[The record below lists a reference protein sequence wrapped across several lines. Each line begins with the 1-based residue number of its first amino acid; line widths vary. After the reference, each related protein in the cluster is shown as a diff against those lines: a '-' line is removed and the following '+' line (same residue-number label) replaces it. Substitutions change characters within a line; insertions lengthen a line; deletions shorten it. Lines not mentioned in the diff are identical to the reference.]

1 MDKQHH
7 SKYVSPQDVIHKCF
21 ETYYEIFPNMPFDW
35 YTQNVHDSC
44 ARKGVIIPKLLVE
57 VTIRHFIKNKGRSFC
72 ESCSQEIIIKE
83 R

>member
-1 MDKQHH
+1 MDKKHH

-21 ETYYEIFPNMPFDW
+21 LTYYDIFHNMPFDW

-57 VTIRHFIKNKGRSFC
+57 VTIRHFLKNYDREFC
-72 ESCSQEIIIKE
+72 DSCSQEIREKK
-83 R
+83 